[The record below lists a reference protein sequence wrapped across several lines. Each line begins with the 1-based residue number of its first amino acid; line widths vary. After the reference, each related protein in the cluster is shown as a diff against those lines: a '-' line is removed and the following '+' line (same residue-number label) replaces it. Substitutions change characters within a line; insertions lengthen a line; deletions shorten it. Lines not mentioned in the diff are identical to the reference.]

1 MQKKAGDNCEIG
13 GDYLCL
19 YHLKNKLRIKI
30 GSTFPRCDFAGIK
43 CEGYWHLKKEI
54 KEKTQ
59 EEKWEAQN
67 RKRYKPKK
75 RRRGWDEFTKPSI
88 EEKYKFDDWKDW
100 NHRS

>member
-13 GDYLCL
+13 GDCLCL

-59 EEKWEAQN
+59 EEKWAAQN
-67 RKRYKPKK
+67 RKRYAPKRNHQMDYLWK
-75 RRRGWDEFTKPSI
+75 SHID
-88 EEKYKFDDWKDW
+88 EKYKFDDWKEW
-100 NHRS
+100 